1 MPCLSLLQAVDAAVL
16 PVAIGRAEHLGAVGA
31 VGSRVAP

>member
-16 PVAIGRAEHLGAVGA
+16 PVLITRVEHLGAVGA
-31 VGSRVAP
+31 IGSRVAP